1 MMNTSEAAALPGNV
15 AAPGSAFSSR
25 YAWWVVF
32 VLCVASIVAFIDR
45 QIINLLVGPIKN
57 DLGLTD
63 VQISL
68 LQGASFALF
77 HAAMAVPL
85 GRLSDRYNRKWIIIV
100 GILCWSVACAGSG
113 LVSGFLGLFVMRM
126 LIGSGEATLSPAGYS
141 MLADYFPRQKLGRAV
156 SFFLGSGFVG
166 SGIALIFG
174 GAILASLGDAESVV
188 LPLVGEVREWQ
199 AAFLVV
205 SLPGLLCI
213 ALMLTVREP
222 PRSSF
227 GRVVDTGA
235 PLPPFREVLAFVVAR
250 RRTIGAIF
258 LGYSLLAAM
267 QFGLGAWAPEFFAR
281 TYGWERSTIGYA
293 YGLNYV
299 FAGTLGVLAGGWL
312 SDWLATRGYTDAN
325 LRTGVIAGVC
335 ALPFVVAFPL
345 MPNGNLAMALLV
357 PATFFGTMPFGAGTA
372 ALPLLTPNRMR
383 AQMVALYLVVANLL
397 GQGLGPFVTA
407 ALTDYVFGDPARLYL
422 SISIAGGSLLVLAI
436 AVIASGLPAISAAL
450 AQAEAESSSNG

>member
-1 MMNTSEAAALPGNV
+1 MNSTDARVAPAALT
-15 AAPGSAFSSR
+15 APAQAFSAI

-45 QIINLLVGPIKN
+45 QIINLLVGPIKQ

-68 LQGASFALF
+68 LQGVSFALF
-77 HAAMAVPL
+77 HAALAVPL
-85 GRLSDRYNRKWIIIV
+85 GRLSDRYNRKWIIVAGIV
-100 GILCWSVACAGSG
+100 CWSIACAGSG
-113 LVSGFLGLFVMRM
+113 MVSGFLGLFVMRM

-141 MLADYFPRQKLGRAV
+141 MLADYFPREKLGRAV

-174 GAILASLGDAESVV
+174 GAILASLGSAETVT
-188 LPLVGEVREWQ
+188 LPLFGEVRSWQ

-205 SLPGLLCI
+205 SLPGLLCV

-227 GRVVDTGA
+227 GRVVDAGT
-235 PLPPFREVLAFVVAR
+235 PIPPFRDVLAFVVQR

-258 LGYSLLAAM
+258 IGYSLLAAM
-267 QFGLGAWAPEFFAR
+267 QFGLGAWTPEFFVR
-281 TYGWERSTIGYA
+281 TYGWDRPTIGYA
-293 YGLNYV
+293 YGLTYV
-299 FAGTLGVLAGGWL
+299 FAGTLGVLAGGVL
-312 SDWLATRGYTDAN
+312 SDWLAARGYMDSN
-325 LRTGVIAGVC
+325 LRTGVIAGAC
-335 ALPFVVAFPL
+335 ALPFVVLFPL
-345 MPNGNLAMALLV
+345 MPTGELAMVLLV

-397 GQGLGPFVTA
+397 GQGLGPFCTA
-407 ALTDYVFGDPARLYL
+407 ALTDYVFGDPAKLYL
-422 SISIAGGSLLVLAI
+422 SVSIAGGVLLLAAV
-436 AVIASGLPAISAAL
+436 AVISSGLPGISAAL
-450 AQAEAESSSNG
+450 REAEAEARGDA

>member
-1 MMNTSEAAALPGNV
+1 MHSSDAVSLDGRGAPAV
-15 AAPGSAFSSR
+15 ATYRAG

-45 QIINLLVGPIKN
+45 QIINLLVGPIKQ

-68 LQGASFALF
+68 LQGVSFALF
-77 HAAMAVPL
+77 HAALAVPL
-85 GRLSDRYNRKWIIIV
+85 GRLSDRYNRKWIIIA
-100 GILCWSVACAGSG
+100 GIVCWSIACAGSG
-113 LVSGFLGLFVMRM
+113 MVSGFLGLFVMRM

-141 MLADYFPRQKLGRAV
+141 MLADYFPREKLGRAV

-174 GAILASLGDAESVV
+174 GAILASLGSAEIVT
-188 LPLVGEVREWQ
+188 LPLLGEVRSWQ
-199 AAFLVV
+199 AAFIVV
-205 SLPGLLCI
+205 SLPGLLCV

-222 PRSSF
+222 ARSSF
-227 GRVVDTGA
+227 GRVVDAGA
-235 PLPPFREVLAFVVAR
+235 PIPPFRDVLAFVVQR

-258 LGYSLLAAM
+258 IGYSLLAAM
-267 QFGLGAWAPEFFAR
+267 QFGLGAWTPEFFIR
-281 TYGWERSTIGYA
+281 TYGWDRATIGYA
-293 YGLNYV
+293 YGLTYV
-299 FAGTLGVLAGGWL
+299 FAGTLGVLAGGAL
-312 SDWLATRGYTDAN
+312 SDWLAARGYMDSN

-335 ALPFVVAFPL
+335 ALPFVVLFPL
-345 MPNGNLAMALLV
+345 MPTGELAMFLLV

-397 GQGLGPFVTA
+397 GQGLGPFATA
-407 ALTDYVFGDPARLYL
+407 ALTDYVFQDPAQLYL
-422 SISIAGGSLLVLAI
+422 SVSIAAGSLLVVAI
-436 AVIASGLPAISAAL
+436 AVITSGLPGISAAL
-450 AQAEAESSSNG
+450 KQAEAEARGDG